1 MEMTRML
8 RSTLTSACRRAAA
21 LFVAGVMVPAGW
33 AQDASQVPNAP
44 SAQVQKSA
52 PSTAQPFEIKDY
64 AQPRSHFPNPIGP
77 YKPRNVAPPSL
88 ANTDRITQLMRDG
101 KLYISMNDAVALA
114 LETNLDIA
122 IARYNLN
129 IEDTDIWRAK
139 AGQATRGV
147 NTGVVQGTPGGTG
160 TGVGSTSTGGGAGGT
175 TAGTGGA
182 GAGTSGLVTSTTGV
196 GATIPSFDP
205 VLTGTLQFDRNHSIG
220 SNAFSTTSEGNTTTA
235 NFSYQQGFHLGTN
248 LSVGFNNT
256 RATTDSQFN
265 TFSPQLSSNFRA
277 TLSQPLLSGF
287 GLLANTR
294 FIRIAKNN
302 RQI

>member
-33 AQDASQVPNAP
+33 AQDASQMPNAP
-44 SAQVQKSA
+44 SAQVQKAA

-64 AQPRSHFPNPIGP
+64 AQPRSHFPNPLGP
-77 YKPRNVAPPSL
+77 YTPRTVAPPSL
-88 ANTDRITQLMRDG
+88 ANTDRITQLMRDW

-114 LETNLDIA
+114 LENNLDIA

-129 IEDTDIWRAK
+129 IADTDIWRAN

-147 NTGVVQGTPGGTG
+147 NTGIVQGTPGGTG

-182 GAGTSGLVTSTTGV
+182 GAGTSGLVTSTSGV
-196 GATIPSFDP
+196 GAAIPSFDP
-205 VLTGTLQFDRNHSIG
+205 ILTGTLQWDRNQS
-220 SNAFSTTSEGNTTTA
+220 
-235 NFSYQQGFHLGTN
+235 LGTN
-248 LSVGFNNT
+248 VF
-256 RATTDSQFN
+256 
-265 TFSPQLSSNFRA
+265 
-277 TLSQPLLSGF
+277 
-287 GLLANTR
+287 ANP
-294 FIRIAKNN
+294 A
-302 RQI
+302 